1 MPVRYGAV
9 YGYLDGPA
17 LEVLPLEGA
26 AVQFLWLIPVAR
38 QEVEFKKKHDLE
50 ALEMRFEEVQ
60 FDYLA
65 PDRKTAV

>member
-1 MPVRYGAV
+1 M
-9 YGYLDGPA
+9 
-17 LEVLPLEGA
+17 
-26 AVQFLWLIPVAR
+26 QFLWLIPVAR